1 MPADDRGAPRR
12 PGSPGVWIP
21 IERHARSPNAS
32 SPSLVQ
38 PPAVLAAGSESA
50 KLAELRREVVQLQR
64 QVRPQGDQMVG
75 AAAAP
80 IAQGE
85 VQLAAEVRDPQAELE
100 RREED
105 EGRRLAYMV
114 GVATAFRNEATD
126 PTWAAATSSA
136 VQAAIAEAGDF
147 RQLAKSVECRSST
160 CRVEFTDDASGKLAS
175 ILPMS
180 LCGSA
185 RSSQARTLVASRM
198 RTAQRQ
204 WCSICRA
211 TAMLW

>member
-1 MPADDRGAPRR
+1 MTNALIVAGLGIGVMLKLTHTGAMDPKDPAPA
-12 PGSPGVWIP
+12 
-21 IERHARSPNAS
+21 
-32 SPSLVQ
+32 LQ
-38 PPAVLAAGSESA
+38 PPAVIAAGSESA

-64 QVRPQGDQMVG
+64 QVRTQGDQMAS

-85 VQLAAEVRDPQAELE
+85 VQLAVELRDPQAELE

-105 EGRRLAYMV
+105 ERRRLDYMV

-160 CRVEFTDDASGKLAS
+160 CRVEFTDDGSGKLAS
-175 ILPMS
+175 ILPMFAMRVGQE
-180 LCGSA
+180 LPSA
-185 RSSQARTLVASRM
+185 NVSRVQDASG
-198 RTAQRQ
+198 A
-204 WCSICRA
+204 A
-211 TAMLW
+211 TMVLYMSRHSYAVVSR